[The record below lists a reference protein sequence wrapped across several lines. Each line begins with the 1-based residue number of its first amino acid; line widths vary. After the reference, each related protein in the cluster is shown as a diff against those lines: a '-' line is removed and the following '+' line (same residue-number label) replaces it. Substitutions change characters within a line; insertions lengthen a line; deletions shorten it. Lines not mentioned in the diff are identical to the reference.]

1 MTVFFRFFAVILF
14 YLQICFAQYSFPE
27 EITFAGQKIPLDKYD
42 VKERLTKT
50 FNTFTLDR
58 RGFIQNLIDKEQNY
72 LPYAKEI
79 LKQWEVHED
88 FAYIMPV
95 ESEFDP
101 RAYSQAKASG
111 LWQLMP
117 ATAKMYGLRVDDFA
131 DDRNLPDR
139 STKAAAEHLSMLSQV
154 LKKDP
159 FFMIAAY
166 NNGDSNVRNMM
177 SAQKVSDFWEAR
189 SNAETEFYV
198 EKVII
203 YKLLMSDPEK
213 YGFTEPPET
222 ETETYELCT
231 ISMGSNNLYFSEI
244 CSILNI
250 SYRELYKANPHI
262 KFGSYK
268 SGGYISKYTSIELMV
283 PEKSS
288 AKLISELRKRSFL
301 SGSPENSVVRS
312 KNKADGII
320 EDVYEIRYNEN
331 IESVAFKYGV
341 DWKEIAELNNL
352 KIIKLSSG
360 IETAELNKGMKIRI
374 LH

>member
-1 MTVFFRFFAVILF
+1 MTVYFRFFTVLLLSVNAWTQYPFPSEI
-14 YLQICFAQYSFPE
+14 IFADH
-27 EITFAGQKIPLDKYD
+27 KVPLEKYD

-58 RGFIQNLIDKEQNY
+58 RGFMQNLIDKEHNY
-72 LPYAKEI
+72 LPLAKEV

-131 DDRNLPDR
+131 DDRNLLDR
-139 STKAAAEHLSMLSQV
+139 STKAAAEHLNMLSQV

-177 SAQKVSDFWEAR
+177 TAQKVSDFWEAR

-213 YGFTEPPET
+213 YGFTKPSAKET
-222 ETETYELCT
+222 RSYELCT

-244 CSILNI
+244 CSILGI
-250 SYRELYKANPHI
+250 TYRELYKANPHI

-268 SGGYISKYTSIELMV
+268 SGGYISKYTSIELMI

-288 AKLISELRKRSFL
+288 PKLISELRKRNFL
-301 SGSPENSVVRS
+301 SGSPESSVVSS
-312 KNKADGII
+312 KKNSGGIT

-331 IESVAFKYGV
+331 IESIAFKYGV

-360 IETAELNKGMKIRI
+360 IETAELNRGMTIRI

>member
-1 MTVFFRFFAVILF
+1 MSVYFRFFTVLLLTVNAWS
-14 YLQICFAQYSFPE
+14 QHPFPS
-27 EITFAGQKIPLDKYD
+27 EIIFAGHKVPLDKFD
-42 VKERLTKT
+42 VKERLQKT
-50 FNTFTLDR
+50 FNTFTMDR
-58 RGFIQNLIDKEQNY
+58 RGFIQNLINRSNEFI
-72 LPYAKEI
+72 PYAKEI

-139 STKAAAEHLSMLSQV
+139 STKAAAEHLNMLSQV
-154 LKKDP
+154 LNKDP

-177 SAQKVSDFWEAR
+177 SSQKISDFWEAR
-189 SNAETEFYV
+189 SNTETEFYV

-203 YKLLMSDPEK
+203 YKLLMSEPEK
-213 YGFTEPPET
+213 YGFTEPPER
-222 ETETYELCT
+222 ETVTYELCT

-268 SGGYISKYTSIELMV
+268 FGGYISKYTSIELMV

-288 AKLISELRKRSFL
+288 PKLISELRKRNFL

-312 KNKADGII
+312 KNKAGGII

-341 DWKEIAELNNL
+341 DWKAIAELNNL
-352 KIIKLSSG
+352 KIIKLPSG